1 MGCWNTGLQSFQ
13 KWNIG
18 NTLRTIMLDDAS
30 IIEQVGTDIYPI
42 VAPEGTDD
50 DFIVYRRS
58 TYSKA
63 SVKMGVYEDKC
74 EVAIIAISD
83 DYDKSVQLASKI
95 DNALT
100 GKHILE
106 NGYKLEIMLSDST
119 EMFEDNKFIQTL
131 IFTIK

>member
-18 NTLRTIMLDDAS
+18 NTLRTIMLGDAS
-30 IIEQVGTDIYPI
+30 IIEQVGDNIYPI
-42 VAPEGTDD
+42 VAPEKTEG
-50 DFIVYRRS
+50 DFIVYRRA

-74 EVAIIAISD
+74 DVGIIAICD
-83 DYDKSVQLASKI
+83 DYDKSVELASKI

-100 GKHILE
+100 GKHILK

-119 EMFEDNKFIQTL
+119 EMYEDNKYVQTL

>member
-18 NTLRTIMLDDAS
+18 NTLRTIMLEDAS
-30 IIEQVGTDIYPI
+30 IIEQVNKDIFPI
-42 VAPEGTDD
+42 VAPENTDG
-50 DFIVYRRS
+50 DFIVYRRM
-58 TYSKA
+58 TYSKS

-74 EVAIIAISD
+74 EVAILAICD
-83 DYDKSVQLASKI
+83 DYDKSVELASKI

-100 GKHILE
+100 GRHILE

-119 EMFEDNKFIQTL
+119 EMYEDNKFVQTL